1 MANPEKFQSMTLG
14 STDQDFSFVVNGTH
28 IKKSDDINLLGVNID
43 SKLTF
48 DKHVSVVCSKVNKQL
63 QLIKR
68 FKWLVSRKTRQR
80 LYNSVIQ
87 PAFQYCSDV
96 WHHCGARSKDKLEQL
111 NKQALRVVLDDQS
124 NTYEELLRKLHTVTL
139 EQRRIQNM
147 LVTVYKCL
155 QGAAPSYLRTY
166 LQARDAG
173 FYDLRGYAKLKP
185 PAVRTTRFGLH
196 SFRHLAPNA
205 WNKLPDT
212 TRKADT
218 LSMFKHKLKQFK
230 T

>member
-1 MANPEKFQSMTLG
+1 MDLWPILKTLD

-28 IKKSDDINLLGVNID
+28 INKSDDIDLLDVNID

-48 DKHVSVVCSKVNKQL
+48 DKHVSVVCNKVNKQL
-63 QLIKR
+63 QVIKR
-68 FKWLVSRKTRQR
+68 FKRLARRKTRQR
-80 LYNSVIQ
+80 LYNAFKQ

-96 WHHCGARSKDKLEQL
+96 WHHCSGRSKDKLEQL
-111 NKQALRVVLDDQS
+111 NEQALRVVLDDQS
-124 NTYEELLRKLHTVTL
+124 SIYEELLHKPHTVTL

-147 LVTVYKCL
+147 LVTMYKCL

-166 LQARDAG
+166 LQAHDAG
-173 FYDLRGYAKLKP
+173 FYDLRGYATLKP

-205 WNKLPDT
+205 WNKLPHT

>member
-1 MANPEKFQSMTLG
+1 MANPEKFQLMTLG

-28 IKKSDDINLLGVNID
+28 IKKSDDIDLLGVNID

-48 DKHVSVVCSKVNKQL
+48 DKHVTVVCSKVNKQL
-63 QLIKR
+63 QVIKR
-68 FKWLVSRKTRQR
+68 FKRLVSRKTRQR
-80 LYNSVIQ
+80 LYNTFIQ
-87 PAFQYCSDV
+87 PVFQYCSDV
-96 WHHCGARSKDKLEQL
+96 WHHCGTHIKDKLEQL

-124 NTYEELLRKLHTVTL
+124 SNYEELLHKLHTVTL

-155 QGAAPSYLRTY
+155 QGAALSYLQTY
-166 LQARDAG
+166 LQAHDPG

-185 PAVRTTRFGLH
+185 PAVRTRFGLH
-196 SFRHLAPNA
+196 SFHHLAPNA
-205 WNKLPDT
+205 WNKLPHT
-212 TRKADT
+212 TGTADT